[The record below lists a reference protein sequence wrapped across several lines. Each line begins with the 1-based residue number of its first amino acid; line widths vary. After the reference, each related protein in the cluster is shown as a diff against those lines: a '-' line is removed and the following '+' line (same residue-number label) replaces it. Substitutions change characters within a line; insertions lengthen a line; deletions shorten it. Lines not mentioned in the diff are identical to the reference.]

1 MTEIYF
7 ESNVSIEKR
16 KKEKF
21 FGKKK
26 RKKLTNQSSATW
38 QIGSNKSS

>member
-1 MTEIYF
+1 MTKFEIYF

-26 RKKLTNQSSATW
+26 EKN
-38 QIGSNKSS
+38 

>member
-26 RKKLTNQSSATW
+26 KKK
-38 QIGSNKSS
+38 INKSIERNVANREQ

>member
-1 MTEIYF
+1 MTKFEIYF

-26 RKKLTNQSSATW
+26 KEKN
-38 QIGSNKSS
+38 